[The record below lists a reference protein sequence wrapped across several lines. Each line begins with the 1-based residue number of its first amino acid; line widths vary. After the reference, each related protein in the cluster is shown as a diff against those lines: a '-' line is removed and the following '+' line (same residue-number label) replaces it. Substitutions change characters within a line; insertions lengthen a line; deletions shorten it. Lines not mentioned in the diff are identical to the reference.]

1 MYMAWSLAGVVCL
14 SIWIYLLLAHGDF
27 WKTWRMSAAETSVSV
42 TNTRITVVIPARD
55 EAEFIGKTVRSL
67 LHQSLAS
74 SIHIFVV
81 DDGSTDGTAEAA
93 FDAARDCAALDRV
106 AVLRGRELPAGWTGK
121 MWALAQGVQQARK
134 LQPDFL
140 LFTDADIRH
149 SPDNLARLVS
159 LADSG
164 NYDVVS
170 LMVKLNCENFA
181 ELLLIPAFVFFFFL
195 LYPPAWIRDPRRKT
209 AGAAGGC
216 ILIRPS
222 ALRKA
227 GGIAAIRGAIIDD
240 CALARAVKGSGGL
253 VWLGVST
260 DTVSQRPYRSFGEI
274 ERMIARTAFN
284 QLHHSVLLLLGSLFG
299 LSLAYLLPIGLLFSR
314 DWRLIMLGFV
324 SWSLMSAAYVPMVR
338 FYELPWLWAPTLP
351 VTACFYMLAT
361 VHSAFNYWAGR
372 GGEWKG
378 RSQDV
383 VSGAGPEVREADR

>member
-27 WKTWRMSAAETSVSV
+27 WKTWRMSAAETSVSL
-42 TNTRITVVIPARD
+42 TNARITVVIPARD
-55 EAEFIGKTVRSL
+55 EAAFIGKTVRSL

-93 FDAARDCAALDRV
+93 LDAARDCAALDRV

-140 LFTDADIRH
+140 LFTDADVRH

-159 LADSG
+159 LAGSR
-164 NYDVVS
+164 NYDLVS
-170 LMVKLNCENFA
+170 FMVKLNCENFA
-181 ELLLIPAFVFFFFL
+181 ELLLIPPFVFFFFL

-227 GGIAAIRGAIIDD
+227 GGIAAIRGEIIDD

-253 VWLGVST
+253 VWLGVSA

-299 LSLAYLLPIGLLFSR
+299 LSLAYLLPIGLLFSH

-324 SWSLMSAAYVPMVR
+324 SWLLISAAYAPMVR
-338 FYELPWLWAPTLP
+338 FYELPWLWALTLP
-351 VTACFYMLAT
+351 VTACFYMFAT

-383 VSGAGPEVREADR
+383 VSVAGSEVPEADR

>member
-14 SIWIYLLLAHGDF
+14 SIWICLLLAHGDF
-27 WKTWRMSAAETSVSV
+27 WKTWRMPAAKTSVSL
-42 TNTRITVVIPARD
+42 TNARITVVIPARD
-55 EAEFIGKTVRSL
+55 EAAFIGKTVRSL

-93 FDAARDCAALDRV
+93 LDAARDCAAIDRV

-121 MWALAQGVQQARK
+121 MWALAQGVERARK

-159 LADSG
+159 LAGSG
-164 NYDVVS
+164 NYDLVS
-170 LMVKLNCENFA
+170 FMVKLNCENFA
-181 ELLLIPAFVFFFFL
+181 ELLLIPPFVFFFFL

-227 GGIAAIRGAIIDD
+227 GGIAAIRGEIIDD

-253 VWLGVST
+253 VWLGVSA

-299 LSLAYLLPIGLLFSR
+299 LSLAYLLPIGLLFSHN
-314 DWRLIMLGFV
+314 WRLIMLGFV
-324 SWSLMSAAYVPMVR
+324 SWLLMSAAYAPMVR
-338 FYELPWLWAPTLP
+338 FYELPWLWALTLP
-351 VTACFYMLAT
+351 VTACFYMFAT

-372 GGEWKG
+372 GGEWKE

-383 VSGAGPEVREADR
+383 VSVAGSEVREADR